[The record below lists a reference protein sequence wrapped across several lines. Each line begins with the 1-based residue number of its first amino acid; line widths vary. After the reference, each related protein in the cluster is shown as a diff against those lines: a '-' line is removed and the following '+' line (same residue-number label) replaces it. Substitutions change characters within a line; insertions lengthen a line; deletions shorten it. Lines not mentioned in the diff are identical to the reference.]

1 MNLKSFTVLFSLMTA
16 FLFFFLINEP
26 LHATT
31 RYDFKNERFISHAN
45 FSETLFDSASAF
57 INARF
62 MKAADFREA
71 VFQQQVDFVAARF
84 MDSTCFKDV
93 QFMNAADFSDAR
105 FSKTA
110 DFQES
115 IFHNS
120 AEFRDVIFEQNAS
133 FALLSVKKQAQ
144 FDRSQFKGQASFSY
158 ARFDSAVSFGY
169 AKFYDKVNFRS
180 AQLEHTID
188 FREATFQ
195 KKAIVD
201 FTSAQIKQ
209 DVLLGSSRAD
219 EFQKYD
225 FRLAVLLDNANIV
238 LFNPVNIQIQ
248 HEKIRYIT
256 LPDHLDYFTKKVI
269 IEGTKQASFEGEN
282 FDKQRFELDY
292 VFAKS
297 TMYQDKTTVPV
308 ESKWY
313 QITKWPKWIGNTIYL
328 WTMGLGY
335 RPFKIIYWMLG
346 TIVLFAILY
355 LIFFPAKINQYV
367 FEDKDR
373 HAHMTDT
380 IINCLFFSFNLFF
393 TFRLKRE
400 IITFFEAGQKRLIL
414 IEWVLGFVSYIAFV
428 ALAKSGSILHSL
440 KILFMG

>member
-1 MNLKSFTVLFSLMTA
+1 MNLKSFRVIFSLTVA
-16 FLFFFLINEP
+16 LFYFFLINEP

-31 RYDFKNERFISHAN
+31 RYNYNNERFISRAN
-45 FSETLFDSASAF
+45 FSETLFDSASNF
-57 INARF
+57 INSRV
-62 MKAADFREA
+62 MKAADFKGT
-71 VFQQQVDFVAARF
+71 VFQQKVDFVAARF
-84 MDSTCFKDV
+84 MDSTCFKDA
-93 QFMNAADFSDAR
+93 QFMGAADFSDAR
-105 FSKTA
+105 FNKQA

-120 AEFRDVIFEQNAS
+120 AEFRDVVFEQDAS
-133 FALLSVKKQAQ
+133 FALTSVKKQTQ
-144 FDRSQFKGQASFSY
+144 FDRSHFKGVASFSY
-158 ARFDSAVSFGY
+158 ARFDSVVSFGY
-169 AKFYDKVNFRS
+169 AKFYDKVNFRGT
-180 AQLEHTID
+180 QLGHAID
-188 FREATFQ
+188 FREAWFLE
-195 KKAIVD
+195 KAIVD

-209 DVLLGSSRAD
+209 DVLLGSARTD

-225 FRLAVLLDNANIV
+225 FRLAVLLNHAKIV
-238 LFNPVNIQIQ
+238 LFNPVQLQIQ

-269 IEGTKQASFEGEN
+269 IEGTKQASFEGSN
-282 FDKQRFELDY
+282 YDKQRFELDY

-308 ESKWY
+308 ELKWY
-313 QITKWPKWIGNTIYL
+313 HITKWPKWAGNTIYL

-335 RPFKIIYWMLG
+335 RPFRIIYWMLG
-346 TIVLFAILY
+346 IIVLFAVFY

-367 FEDKDR
+367 FEDKDKQ
-373 HAHMTDT
+373 AQMTDT

-400 IITFFEAGQKRLIL
+400 IVTFFEAGQKRLIL
-414 IEWVLGFVSYIAFV
+414 IEWVLGFVSYIAFI